1 MSGHGVPRLCFALA
15 PLKLHK
21 GSTSGYCGLHIG
33 FAACAVEHIEA
44 PFFGHLPQI
53 IILRIEEDELA
64 AGLQIVIKLALGA
77 LDTLKRAKA
86 LQMGAAH
93 IGNQTAVGLG
103 KTAKLRNLARMVGS
117 GLHYGQ
123 IVFGTQA
130 KEGQG
135 HTNVVVEIAL
145 GIMYVVF
152 AAKDGGQ
159 EFLGGGLSVGS
170 GYLDHGPAPL
180 SAVPCRQLLEGGQ
193 DIIHQHKTGISGRD
207 NRPVVHHSHCTP
219 LLQRLPGILVA
230 IERFATK
237 REKHTARRT
246 FSAVR
251 GYHRMF
257 LINPVKRCDIHLHF
271 SYFII

>member
-1 MSGHGVPRLCFALA
+1 
-15 PLKLHK
+15 
-21 GSTSGYCGLHIG
+21 
-33 FAACAVEHIEA
+33 
-44 PFFGHLPQI
+44 
-53 IILRIEEDELA
+53 
-64 AGLQIVIKLALGA
+64 
-77 LDTLKRAKA
+77 
-86 LQMGAAH
+86 
-93 IGNQTAVGLG
+93 
-103 KTAKLRNLARMVGS
+103 MVGS
-117 GLHYGQ
+117 GLHHGQ

-135 HTNVVVEIAL
+135 HANVVVEIAL

-152 AAKDGGQ
+152 AAKDSGQ

-170 GYLDHGPAPL
+170 GYLDHGSAPL

-207 NRPVVHHSHCTP
+207 NRPVVHHCHCTP

-230 IERFATK
+230 IERLATK

-246 FSAVR
+246 FTAVR

-271 SYFII
+271 SYFIFSHPPPPCSGIVPPVANTFIRLRGCANAKIHPFFDKGTQNLSVLQILTNFVAVLKHFSQA

>member
-1 MSGHGVPRLCFALA
+1 MPGLCLIR
-15 PLKLHK
+15 PPTKLHK
-21 GSTSGYCGLHIG
+21 GGTSGYCGLHIG

-53 IILRIEEDELA
+53 IILRVQEDELA
-64 AGLQIVIKLALGA
+64 AGLQIIIKLALGA
-77 LDTLKRAKA
+77 LDTLKRAKT
-86 LQMGAAH
+86 LQMGTAH
-93 IGNQTAVGLG
+93 IGDQTAVGLG
-103 KTAKLRNLARMVGS
+103 KTAKLRNLAWMVGS
-117 GLHYGQ
+117 SLHHGQ

-135 HTNVVVEIAL
+135 HSDMVVEIAL
-145 GIMYVVF
+145 RIMHVIF
-152 AAKDGGQ
+152 AAKDSGQ
-159 EFLGGGLSVGS
+159 QFLGGGLSVGS
-170 GYLDHGPAPL
+170 GYLDHGSAPL

-193 DIIHQHKTGISGRD
+193 NIIHQHKTGISGRD
-207 NRPVVHHSHCTP
+207 NRAVIHHSHCTP
-219 LLQRLPGILVA
+219 LLQRLSGILVA
-230 IERFATK
+230 IERIAAK